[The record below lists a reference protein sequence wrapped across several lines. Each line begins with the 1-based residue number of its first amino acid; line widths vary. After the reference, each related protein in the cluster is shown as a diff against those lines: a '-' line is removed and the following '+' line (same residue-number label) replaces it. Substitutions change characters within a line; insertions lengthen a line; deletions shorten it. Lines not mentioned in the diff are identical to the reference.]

1 MQLGIRC
8 LPGAALA
15 FSLSAFAADDDWARW
30 RGPNENGVA
39 RSAAPIQWSDT
50 ENIAWKT
57 AIPGRGHSSP
67 VLWGYRIF
75 LTTAVPKGEAPEA
88 PPGDGG
94 GRRGPGGGAGSGRE
108 HDLIVMCLDRETG
121 KVLWQK
127 TPRSVKPHEGYHF
140 RYGSFASNSPVT
152 DGKRLYAFF
161 GSHGLFVYD
170 LEGKLLWQKSFEP
183 MFMRNAFGEGV
194 APVLDGETLFLKFDH
209 ERGSHMLA
217 LDARD
222 GKQLWRV
229 EREESSSWSQPFV
242 TSVGGNKQ
250 VIVAATNK
258 VRSYEPETGKLI
270 WECAGL
276 GGNVIP
282 APVRI
287 DDLVIVM
294 SGYRNPN
301 MLAIRLGRTGDLTGT
316 DAVVWTNDRGNSYTA
331 SPVLA
336 DGKLYFVTDNGMV
349 SCLNAR
355 TGEAYYRQQRLS
367 KPSSIKSS
375 PVAAGGHLYVATEN
389 GEVFVVKLG
398 EKYEEVAVNTLTDQM
413 FIATPAIAGGS
424 LYLRGQNTLFC
435 IRETKVAGRQLRRLN

>member
-1 MQLGIRC
+1 MQLGFKC
-8 LPGAALA
+8 LPAAAALA
-15 FSLSAFAADDDWARW
+15 CSLCAFSADDEWPRW
-30 RGPNENGVA
+30 RGPNEDGVA
-39 RSAAPIQWSDT
+39 RSAAPVEWSDT
-50 ENIAWKT
+50 KNIAWK
-57 AIPGRGHSSP
+57 AEIPGRGHSSP
-67 VLWGYRIF
+67 VIWGNRIF
-75 LTTAVPKGEAPEA
+75 LTTAVPKGEAPESAA
-88 PPGDGG
+88 PEGG
-94 GRRGPGGGAGSGRE
+94 ARRGPGGGAGSGRE
-108 HDLIVMCLDRETG
+108 HDLVVLCLDRNSG
-121 KVLWQK
+121 KLLWQK
-127 TPRSVKPHEGYHF
+127 TAKTAKPHEGYHF

-152 DGKRLYAFF
+152 DGKRLYASF

-170 LEGKLLWQKSFEP
+170 LDGKLLWEKSFEP
-183 MFMRNAFGEGV
+183 MYMRNAFGEGV
-194 APVLDGETLFLKFDH
+194 APVLDGNSLFLKFDH
-209 ERGSHMLA
+209 EKGSYMVA
-217 LDARD
+217 LSAAD

-229 EREESSSWSQPFV
+229 DRDESSSWSQPFV
-242 TSVGGNKQ
+242 TSVNGRKQ

-258 VRSYEPETGKLI
+258 VRSYEFETGKLI

-301 MLAIRLGRTGDLTGT
+301 MMAIRLGKTGDLTGT

-367 KPSSIKSS
+367 KAASIKSS
-375 PVAAGGHLYVATEN
+375 PVAAGGRLYQATEN
-389 GEVFVVKLG
+389 GDVFVLQLG

-413 FIATPAIAGGS
+413 FIATPAISGGS
-424 LYLRGQNTLFC
+424 VYLRGQNTLFC
-435 IRETKVAGRQLRRLN
+435 IREARK